1 MSLNYKV
8 FNHEWVTKLSLYI
21 LEHPKNS
28 WAMILWH
35 TYLSN
40 KSLNINIEKN
50 CGIRA
55 AFLFLYSS
63 HSYASKFRMCMLK
76 GIWQLTGIPF
86 SVGPNE
92 VSEALRPL
100 LVSTAH
106 QMLLNKEIV
115 KSYTYTIIYYFI
127 FYNKSWLLSSFWDNC
142 LQSLIIYYLSFR
154 KFKILIQLELCYNK
168 KISYNLWIL
177 INSTDKVICRQIKYW
192 IFKLYLYQKLI
203 IIFTWW

>member
-50 CGIRA
+50 CCMRA
-55 AFLFLYSS
+55 AFLFLYTS

-115 KSYTYTIIYYFI
+115 KSYTYTIIVYFI
-127 FYNKSWLLSSFWDNC
+127 LFY
-142 LQSLIIYYLSFR
+142 IIKVGSYHLFATTV
-154 KFKILIQLELCYNK
+154 YNH
-168 KISYNLWIL
+168 
-177 INSTDKVICRQIKYW
+177 
-192 IFKLYLYQKLI
+192 
-203 IIFTWW
+203 